1 LDEVSAF
8 PSALRRVLLPYAGVL
23 FMNIYLIGYRCS
35 GKTSVGRAL
44 ARRIGWRFVD
54 ADDRIAAELG
64 TTITDFVRRKG
75 WEVFRD
81 VEQAVMA
88 RLGQTANHVVAAGGG
103 AVLREENIAEM
114 KRSGWVIWLQ
124 ASAQQIEA
132 RMSDDAQTEANRPS
146 LTGKDILEEIAE
158 VLAARS
164 PLYRQAADIVIDTD
178 GIGIQDAVARVLE
191 ILPQYGMQSEHKI
204 K

>member
-1 LDEVSAF
+1 
-8 PSALRRVLLPYAGVL
+8 
-23 FMNIYLIGYRCS
+23 
-35 GKTSVGRAL
+35 
-44 ARRIGWRFVD
+44 
-54 ADDRIAAELG
+54 LG

-88 RLGQTANHVVAAGGG
+88 RLGQTAKHVVAAGGG